1 MTQALTVEPQSIT
14 EFLATPAVQDNI
26 KTVLGDRKEQF
37 VTSVVSLVNNNDK
50 LQEVDRKSLFSA
62 CLIAASLDLPIN
74 QNLGFAYIIPYKQKD
89 GTQVAQF
96 QMGYKG
102 FIQLAMRSGQFK
114 TINVTDVRDGEI
126 VGHNR
131 LTGSIQFDW
140 KQDDRDTAPIVGYVA
155 YMELINGFS
164 KSLYMTKKELN
175 QHGLKYSQTMKKG
188 YGLWKDEFDVMA
200 KKTVLKLLLSKYAPM
215 TTEMEK
221 AQLADQSVIQDG
233 DFKYIDN
240 QPIDAN
246 AIGREKEQ
254 ARVMQHILES
264 DTIDELEKV
273 KEHLDGDTL
282 VEAYNKKLDSFLAE

>member
-14 EFLATPAVQDNI
+14 EFLATPAVQENI

-140 KQDDRDTAPIVGYVA
+140 KQDDRDTALIVGYVA

-175 QHGLKYSQTMKKG
+175 QHGLKYSKTMKKG

-273 KEHLDGDTL
+273 KDHLDGDTL